1 MNRPAFPIDALS
13 VSVARAD
20 AVLALLAAQFDDPD
34 AEQQPAVV
42 NGEAIGAVRAE
53 LAAIRA
59 LIAENLGVA
68 E

>member
-34 AEQQPAVV
+34 AEQQSAVV

-68 E
+68 K

>member
-20 AVLALLAAQFDDPD
+20 AVLALLASQFDDPD

-42 NGEAIGAVRAE
+42 NSEAIGAVRAE

-59 LIAENLGVA
+59 LVA
-68 E
+68 ECLEVAE

>member
-68 E
+68 K

>member
-59 LIAENLGVA
+59 LVGECLEVTL
-68 E
+68 

>member
-20 AVLALLAAQFDDPD
+20 AVLALLAAQFDAPD

-68 E
+68 K

>member
-42 NGEAIGAVRAE
+42 NSEAIGAVRAE

-68 E
+68 K

>member
-1 MNRPAFPIDALS
+1 MTRPAFPIDAVS

-20 AVLALLAAQFDDPD
+20 AVLVLLAVQFDDPD

-59 LIAENLGVA
+59 LIAEYLGVA

>member
-1 MNRPAFPIDALS
+1 MNRPAFPIDAVS

-68 E
+68 K

>member
-20 AVLALLAAQFDDPD
+20 AVLALLAAQFDDLD

-68 E
+68 K

>member
-1 MNRPAFPIDALS
+1 MNRPAFPIDA

-68 E
+68 K

>member
-1 MNRPAFPIDALS
+1 MQHAFPIDALS

-68 E
+68 K